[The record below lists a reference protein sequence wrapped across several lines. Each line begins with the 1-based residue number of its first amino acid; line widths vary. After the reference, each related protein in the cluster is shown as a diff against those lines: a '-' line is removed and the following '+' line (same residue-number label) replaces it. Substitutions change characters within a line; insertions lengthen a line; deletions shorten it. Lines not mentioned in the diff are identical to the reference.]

1 MRIRTAWCPGL
12 PPCVRVFRQIGRGTL
27 RIAHSTN
34 LHLIAA
40 GRGRQ
45 GPAWWC
51 GGCQAH
57 GPLWPNSV
65 AICRFRQIWAKLYTA
80 AGYNGRSKPGG
91 IGLST
96 ILEAYL
102 ENEVALK
109 RYLRRFIRSREAAD
123 DLAQEAFLRAFA
135 AESARLIEAPKA
147 FLFKVAKNLALNEL
161 ARQSSVAIEPLGDFE
176 GQEVLEDSSQAAV
189 DDVVDSRERIRLLA
203 RAIAALPPQ
212 CAKVFI
218 LRKMQGISQKEIAV
232 RLNISVRTVE
242 NHVALGLSRC
252 RAYMRAHGGTVDD
265 GSGDTRMPERISTA
279 FVKAKKAE

>member
-1 MRIRTAWCPGL
+1 MLGFGCHLSLAPD
-12 PPCVRVFRQIGRGTL
+12 L
-27 RIAHSTN
+27 RY
-34 LHLIAA
+34 AA
-40 GRGRQ
+40 
-45 GPAWWC
+45 
-51 GGCQAH
+51 
-57 GPLWPNSV
+57 
-65 AICRFRQIWAKLYTA
+65 
-80 AGYNGRSKPGG
+80 YNGSRRWGAELP
-91 IGLST
+91 T

-102 ENEVALK
+102 EHEVALK

-135 AESARLIEAPKA
+135 AESGRMIEAPKA

-161 ARQSSVAIEPLGDFE
+161 ARQSAMTIEPLGDFE
-176 GQEVLEDSSQAAV
+176 GHEVLEDSSQVAV
-189 DDVVDSRERIRLLA
+189 DDVVDSRERVRLLA

-218 LRKMQGISQKEIAV
+218 LRKMQGMSQKEIAV

-252 RAYMRAHGGTVDD
+252 RAYMRAHGGTVEE
-265 GSGDTRMPERISTA
+265 GGGNSRMSERIPMA

>member
-1 MRIRTAWCPGL
+1 
-12 PPCVRVFRQIGRGTL
+12 VGTE
-27 RIAHSTN
+27 
-34 LHLIAA
+34 
-40 GRGRQ
+40 
-45 GPAWWC
+45 
-51 GGCQAH
+51 
-57 GPLWPNSV
+57 
-65 AICRFRQIWAKLYTA
+65 
-80 AGYNGRSKPGG
+80 
-91 IGLST
+91 LST

-135 AESARLIEAPKA
+135 AESARVIEAPKA

-161 ARQSSVAIEPLGDFE
+161 ARQSLVAIEPLGDFE
-176 GQEVLEDSSQAAV
+176 RQEVLEDSSQAAV
-189 DDVVDSRERIRLLA
+189 DDVVDSKERVRLLA

-218 LRKMQGISQKEIAV
+218 LRKMQGLSQKEIAV

-252 RAYMRAHGGTVDD
+252 RAYMRAHDGTA
-265 GSGDTRMPERISTA
+265 GEGAGNAQMPQRVPTA
-279 FVKAKKAE
+279 FAKVKKAE